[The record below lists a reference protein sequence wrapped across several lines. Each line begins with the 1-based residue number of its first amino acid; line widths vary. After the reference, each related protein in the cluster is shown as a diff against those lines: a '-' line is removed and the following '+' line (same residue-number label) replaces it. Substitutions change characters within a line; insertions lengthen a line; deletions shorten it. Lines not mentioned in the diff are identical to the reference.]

1 MRDSPDHHCVLPE
14 LKTVSTRSRAMV
26 TCYPGQQR
34 AYTKHCDNAVR
45 NGRKLTAIL
54 YLNKHWTS
62 QDGGEL
68 KIYPD
73 YGNADDNSYRENLKS
88 IFGFNGR
95 TCSAASKSLSIQ
107 PIVNRLVLF
116 WSDMRCPHEVR
127 RTSVVVYCSFK

>member
-1 MRDSPDHHCVLPE
+1 
-14 LKTVSTRSRAMV
+14 MV

-54 YLNKHWTS
+54 YLNKDWTS

-68 KIYPD
+68 KIYPN
-73 YGNADDNSYRENLKS
+73 YSNADDNLYQKRLKG
-88 IFGFNGR
+88 IFGLDRN
-95 TCSAASKSLSIQ
+95 TCSVASRSLSIQ

-116 WSDMRCPHEVR
+116 WSDMRCPHEVWKR
-127 RTSVVVYCSFK
+127 NNV